1 MKIFRSQQQQNEY
14 EYSLFS
20 NCKYTI
26 TIEEYIKIK
35 NSIADLP
42 YWLLKSG
49 QGNIIL
55 FIGKNKGWLIA
66 TDRDV
71 HYFSVFKS
79 STLISAKTLNYW
91 TELYKKSE
99 L

>member
-1 MKIFRSQQQQNEY
+1 MNI
-14 EYSLFS
+14 
-20 NCKYTI
+20 
-26 TIEEYIKIK
+26 
-35 NSIADLP
+35 
-42 YWLLKSG
+42 LLLSSGTRNKFVQYFKKTLAG
-49 QGNIIL
+49 QGNVIL

-79 STLISAKTLNYW
+79 STLISIKTLNYW
-91 TELYKKSE
+91 TELYKKGE